1 MGIFKGKETCPLCN
15 RKIGLTNFKFQLINN
30 EFICQNCAN
39 DLVGLSNKDQQQLKL
54 SNLTTI
60 KEMYHKKGLDAF
72 DPSIKI
78 GNESMFMSF
87 DDNNQ
92 MFSIKP
98 NLATPEYKGS
108 YDDLD
113 SYELIEN
120 NSIKTKSGL
129 GKAIVGG
136 VIAGPAGMITG
147 AVLGRGQEG
156 PELINSLSLKI
167 NLKQESYC
175 LLVFISKKTKQNSL
189 SAQAAWTNVIRLTDK
204 LDEILPDLPSIDEN
218 RTNNFDNLK
227 NLKELLDLEIITQ
240 EEFDI
245 KKKEF
250 LNF

>member
-15 RKIGLTNFKFQLINN
+15 RKIGLTNFKFQLISN

-39 DLVGLSNKDQQQLKL
+39 DLVGLRNKDQQQLKL
-54 SNLTTI
+54 SNLATI
-60 KEMYHKKGLDAF
+60 KEMYHKKGLDTFSPA
-72 DPSIKI
+72 IKI
-78 GNESMFMSF
+78 GNESMSMSF
-87 DDNNQ
+87 DDNNR

-98 NLATPEYKGS
+98 NITTPEYKGS
-108 YDDLD
+108 YDELD

-156 PELINSLSLKI
+156 PETINSLSLRI
-167 NLKQESYC
+167 NLKQESYYP
-175 LLVFISKKTKQNSL
+175 LVFISKKTKKNSL
-189 SAQAAWTNVIRLTDK
+189 SAQAAWTNIIRLTDK
-204 LDEILPDLPSIDEN
+204 LDEILPDIPSIDEKK
-218 RTNNFDNLK
+218 TNNFDNLK